1 MSLNGHYWTIAP
13 RLRHAFRPSP
23 APPAKPWR
31 TRVPDPDFG
40 SVQITGLLREKPESD
55 SVLIVIHGLGGSCES
70 NYALRAARAA
80 EAAGLSCLRLNL
92 RGADRSGEDLY
103 HAGLTDDLR
112 AAIRSPQI
120 RKYRRVLVLG
130 YSLGGHV
137 ALRYASEGSDTSV
150 AAVAAVCS
158 PLNLGVC
165 QANLDAPATWLYR
178 TYLLTTLK
186 SLYRTVAAKRPLS
199 TPPEA
204 IDAIHRLREFD
215 DLAVAPRH
223 HFANAGDYHAKA
235 SVWPLLPRLE
245 VPALLVASRNDPMVP
260 LASVEPWLGQASP
273 ALSVRWQDSGG
284 HVGFPPDLDLGEPS
298 PRGLEPQVLHWLVT
312 R

>member
-1 MSLNGHYWTIAP
+1 VSLNGHYWTIAP
-13 RLRHAFRPSP
+13 RFRHALRPSP
-23 APPAKPWR
+23 APPARPWK

-40 SVQITGLLREKPESD
+40 SVEITGLLREKPGAD

-70 NYALRAARAA
+70 NYALRAASAA
-80 EAAGLSCLRLNL
+80 EAAGLSCLRMNL

-112 AAIRSPQI
+112 AALRSPEI
-120 RKYRRVLVLG
+120 RKYRRALVLG

-137 ALRYASEGSDTSV
+137 ALRYAAEYPGDGV
-150 AAVAAVCS
+150 AAVAAVSS
-158 PLNLGVC
+158 PLNLEVC
-165 QANLDAPATWLYR
+165 QANLDAPASWLYR
-178 TYLLTTLK
+178 TYLLSALK
-186 SLYRTVAAKRPLS
+186 STYRAVAARRLLPN
-199 TPPEA
+199 PPEA
-204 IDAIHRLREFD
+204 IQAISRLREFD
-215 DLAVAPRH
+215 ELAVAPRH
-223 HFANAGDYHAKA
+223 HFAGAEDYYARA

-260 LASVEPWLGQASP
+260 LASVEPWVGQASP
-273 ALSVRWQDSGG
+273 ALTVRWEDSGG